1 MMQIFVIKDVKSNFQ
16 TPFIGLNKAV
26 VQRNIMNLLKK
37 RDEND
42 SLTVNPED
50 YQLFK
55 IGEFDEFTGKIVSN
69 DQEFICNVI
78 DLANIVN
85 ARE

>member
-1 MMQIFVIKDVKSNFQ
+1 MELFVIKDVKSKFQ
-16 TPFIGLNKAV
+16 TPFVGLNKAV
-26 VQRNIMNLLKK
+26 VQRNIMNVLRKK
-37 RDEND
+37 DEND
-42 SLTVNPED
+42 ALSVNPED

-55 IGEFDEFTGKIVSN
+55 IGTFDENTGKIVST

-85 ARE
+85 AQ